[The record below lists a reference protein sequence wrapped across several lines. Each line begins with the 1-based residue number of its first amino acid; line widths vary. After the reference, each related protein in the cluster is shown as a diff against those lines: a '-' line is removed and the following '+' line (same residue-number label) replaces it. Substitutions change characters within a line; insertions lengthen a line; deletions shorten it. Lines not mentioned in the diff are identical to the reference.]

1 MKILVSITFSMLVSE
16 LESLNQAEC
25 LVYWAT
31 DRQVVDGDLT
41 KPLLFVNDEKTTEC
55 QSLILL
61 VYTIGLW
68 NGSWFVG

>member
-1 MKILVSITFSMLVSE
+1 MKVLVPITFSMLVSE

-55 QSLILL
+55 
-61 VYTIGLW
+61 
-68 NGSWFVG
+68 